1 MADSNIGDLPNL
13 SDVQDNA
20 LLVVEFQGKA
30 YNLTGAQWKSYAIAA
45 AQGVNKGDP
54 GDDGVSP
61 TVSVADI
68 SGGHRVTITDAAGV
82 KTFDVL
88 NGADGSPGVSP
99 VISVS
104 TITGGHRVT
113 ITDSTGTKTFDVLNG
128 ADGSG
133 SGDMLK
139 SAYDSD
145 ETVKTAGGIVAY
157 VDSIVGAI
165 NTALDEINGEVV

>member
-20 LLVVEFQGKA
+20 LLVVEFESKA
-30 YNLTGAQWKSYAIAA
+30 YKLTGAQWKAYAVAA

-54 GDDGVSP
+54 GNDGVSP

-68 SGGHRVTITDAAGV
+68 SGGHRVTITDA
-82 KTFDVL
+82 
-88 NGADGSPGVSP
+88 
-99 VISVS
+99 
-104 TITGGHRVT
+104 
-113 ITDSTGTKTFDVLNG
+113 TGTKSFDVLNG

-157 VDSIVGAI
+157 VESIVGAI